1 MLWQIIRREYFIMLS
16 FAPTS
21 QKSNMLIRVE
31 HETVLDYSEPVC
43 ETVIEV
49 RMSPPSTED
58 QTVSGYRLK
67 VVPHVPTANYRDGFG
82 NRVDLF
88 NISAGHNR
96 IQISSTCYVRTHR
109 RANASRLAELPWPV
123 AGSEPGHDVD
133 VLEFLRF
140 SPFVD
145 DCPELTG
152 FVERLPRNHKSFAA
166 GLDALMLAVNERL
179 KYEKQVTTAQ
189 TRLSEALQLGRGV
202 CQDYAHLFLGACR
215 GLGIPAR
222 YVSGYVNQPGE
233 LATHAWCQVWAGTDL
248 GWIDI
253 DPTRGQFVDGHHVVI
268 ATGRDFSDV
277 APNKG
282 CSKGLGVE
290 TISVAVKVETVD
302 RMPTNWSDHVAVNRP
317 QPPRSIATS
326 WYANEGGLRQQ
337 APSRTGPL
345 RHQQSQQQQA
355 SC

>member
-1 MLWQIIRREYFIMLS
+1 MLS
-16 FAPTS
+16 FAPSTYE
-21 QKSNMLIRVE
+21 SNMLIRVD
-31 HETVLDYSEPVC
+31 HETILDYSEPVC

-67 VVPHVPTANYRDGFG
+67 VHPHVPTTNYRDGFG

-88 NISAGHNR
+88 NIGAAHDR
-96 IQISSTCYVRTHR
+96 IQIASTSYVRTHR
-109 RANASRLAELPWPV
+109 RSNASKLAELPWPS
-123 AGSEPGHDVD
+123 ANADQGHDVD

-145 DCPELTG
+145 DCPELAG

-166 GLDALMLAVNERL
+166 GLDVLMQAVNERL

-189 TRLSEALQLGRGV
+189 TPLSEALQLGRGV

-215 GLGIPAR
+215 GLGVPAR

-233 LATHAWCQVWAGTDL
+233 LATHAWCQVWAGQSL

-253 DPTRGQFVDGHHVVI
+253 DPTRGQFVNGQHIVI
-268 ATGRDFSDV
+268 AVGRDFSDV

-302 RMPTNWSDHVAVNRP
+302 RMPTNWSDHVAANRP
-317 QPPRSIATS
+317 LPPKSVPAM
-326 WYANEGGLRQQ
+326 WYSDDVNLRHQM
-337 APSRTGPL
+337 PSRNGPL
-345 RHQQSQQQQA
+345 RHQKSQQQQA
-355 SC
+355 SY